1 MEEEEDFGIDN
12 VKIEN
17 FMNKSGDNVSKNILR
32 MFPADEKNRLNN
44 INIKI
49 KNKGAK
55 YPFMIAN
62 TDTDDKSGWHWW
74 SFLDIVGENSLF
86 FFSTLL
92 ELWVS

>member
-49 KNKGAK
+49 KNKGAALQHEIHCK
-55 YPFMIAN
+55 AESETWFQSRM
-62 TDTDDKSGWHWW
+62 T
-74 SFLDIVGENSLF
+74 SLQLTRM
-86 FFSTLL
+86 S
-92 ELWVS
+92 S